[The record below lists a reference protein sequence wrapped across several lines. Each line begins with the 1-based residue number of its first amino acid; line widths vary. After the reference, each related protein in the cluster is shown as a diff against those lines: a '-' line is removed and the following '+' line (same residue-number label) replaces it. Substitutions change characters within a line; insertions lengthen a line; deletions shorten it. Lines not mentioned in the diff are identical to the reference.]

1 MITTMLEY
9 IQACYSIGTTCSK
22 QTKELTKCYMS
33 LLYCNFC
40 CLWTTV
46 CLVADM
52 LKIDILGTTYSK
64 LAIRTLK
71 NWHMSSA
78 FSFFGY
84 LLKPISILSRP
95 WMFGIFTCFEM
106 HVSPNATFYLV
117 STTQTVFVHFC
128 QSIILHTDFF
138 RTFYIIYYIML
149 MFFNCTILCFFIMN
163 T

>member
-52 LKIDILGTTYSK
+52 LKIDILGTTCSK

-95 WMFGIFTCFEM
+95 WMFG
-106 HVSPNATFYLV
+106 NFYLLWNACFTKCDFLPCKYH
-117 STTQTVFVHFC
+117 SDSLRAFLPIYNPPYRFL
-128 QSIILHTDFF
+128 SNILH
-138 RTFYIIYYIML
+138 
-149 MFFNCTILCFFIMN
+149 NILHHVDVL
-163 T
+163 